1 MPLSLSRKVSA
12 VERSQTLL
20 LFSRAKKMKSDGVDV
35 VSLTAGE
42 PDFPTPQIIKEAG
55 IRAIQ
60 ENFTKYT
67 QNQGIAELLKAVAE
81 KFRRDNGIETE
92 PSRVLVSNGAKH
104 SVFNGLQ
111 AICNRGDEVI
121 IPAPY
126 WVSYPEM
133 VKLVDAKPV
142 IVQTSFDKQF
152 KITPSQLKRAVSR
165 RTKAIIFCT
174 PSNPTGAV
182 YSELELR
189 ALASVVATHSFYVIS
204 DEIYEKI
211 LYDGATHFSL
221 GSIPEIAGR
230 VITIN
235 GASKAYAMTGWRMG
249 FLTATK
255 EIVEAAEK
263 VQGQITSNA
272 SSISQKAILAGLTND
287 LSIEIKQMVGE
298 FDKRRRLLID
308 AFGKMNIPF
317 VHPRG
322 AFYLFFNAK
331 QFLKK
336 KVGGTILRT
345 TDDLCEHLLMNHLV
359 AMVPGTGFGAPD
371 WVRLSY
377 ACSMQELEKA
387 VLRLQKAFGELA
399 SR

>member
-1 MPLSLSRKVSA
+1 
-12 VERSQTLL
+12 
-20 LFSRAKKMKSDGVDV
+20 MKSEGIDV

-42 PDFPTPQIIKEAG
+42 PDFPTPQIIKEGA

-67 QNQGIAELLKAVAE
+67 QNQGMAELLKAVAE
-81 KFRRDNGIETE
+81 KFKRENGIATE
-92 PSRVLVSNGAKH
+92 ASRVLISNGAKH
-104 SVFNGLQ
+104 SVFNSLA

-142 IVQTSFDKQF
+142 IVRTSFGNQF
-152 KITPSQLKRAVSR
+152 KMTPAQLKRVVTR
-165 RTKAIIFCT
+165 KTKAMILCT

-182 YSELELR
+182 YSESELR
-189 ALASVVATHSFYVIS
+189 ALGAVVATKSFFVIA

-211 LYDGATHFSL
+211 LYDGETHFSL
-221 GSIPEIAGR
+221 GSIPEIAER
-230 VITIN
+230 VITVN

-249 FLTATK
+249 FLTAAK

-263 VQGQITSNA
+263 VQGQVTSNA

-287 LSIEIKQMVGE
+287 LSGEIKTMVGE
-298 FDKRRRLLID
+298 FDKRRRFLVE
-308 AFGKMNIPF
+308 AFGNMKIPF
-317 VHPRG
+317 VYPRG

-331 QFLKK
+331 QFLKRN
-336 KVGGTILRT
+336 VGGRT
-345 TDDLCEHLLMNHLV
+345 LKTTEALCEHLLTNHLV
-359 AMVPGTGFGAPD
+359 AMVPGVGFGAPD
-371 WVRLSY
+371 WIRLSY

-387 VLRLQKAFGELA
+387 VARLQKAFADL
-399 SR
+399 R